1 MDLDFWWL
9 LVIPVAFALGWMAS
23 RYDLKTLLSENANL
37 PRSYFR
43 GLNFLLN
50 EQHDKAIDAFIEVA
64 KLDPETIELHFA
76 LGNLF
81 RRRGETDR
89 AIRVHQN
96 LLGRADLPV
105 AERDHAL
112 FELGQDFLKA
122 GLLDRAEETFRSLE
136 AGEYALGAQR
146 ALLTIYEIEKDWPK
160 SIATAERIEKMG
172 APSLAR
178 EIAHFHCELAQEAL
192 QRKSPDDARA
202 ELNIA
207 LAANPDNV
215 RATIL
220 TGDVDAASG
229 DLVAAIACWKRVEAQ
244 NAAYLPLVAEKLMN
258 AYVKLDRA
266 AEGVDLLTGYVNR
279 YPSNDLLDVAFKH
292 VEELRGLDAA
302 HALARDANADVA
314 ESRRHVAP
322 AGSAGSGRRG
332 AASQRIATDAHARQ
346 TAHQEPA
353 ALYVSNLRFP
363 RTSFLLAVSRLQRL
377 GNVCAAP
384 RRTHCRRLT
393 ARASIDRPAGRR
405 DERSPDPRSRPSP
418 ASSEQTERV

>member
-9 LVIPVAFALGWMAS
+9 LVIPVAFALGWIAS

-96 LLGRADLPV
+96 LLSRADLPV

-146 ALLTIYEIEKDWPK
+146 ALLTIYEIEKDWNK
-160 SIATAERIEKMG
+160 SITTAERIEEMG
-172 APSLAR
+172 AATLSKEVAQ
-178 EIAHFHCELAQEAL
+178 FHCELAQEAL
-192 QRKSPDDARA
+192 QRKNPSDARA
-202 ELNIA
+202 ELQLA
-207 LAANPDNV
+207 LAANPDSV

-220 TGDVDAASG
+220 VGDVDAAGG
-229 DLVAAIACWKRVEAQ
+229 DLESAIACWRRVETQ
-244 NAAYLPLVAEKLMN
+244 NAAYLPLVAEKLVQ
-258 AYVKLDRA
+258 AYTQLDRT
-266 AEGVDLLTGYVNR
+266 AEGVDLLVDYVNR
-279 YPSNDLLDVAFKH
+279 YPTNDLLDVAFKH
-292 VEELRGLDAA
+292 VSELRGLDAA
-302 HALARDANADVA
+302 HTLARQQMQTSPNVA
-314 ESRRHVAP
+314 GMTRLLEAQVATAEEPRRSELELMRALVKQRTKNLPRYTCQNCGFRARLFYWQCP
-322 AGSAGSGRRG
+322 GCSGWE
-332 AASQRIATDAHARQ
+332 T
-346 TAHQEPA
+346 
-353 ALYVSNLRFP
+353 Y
-363 RTSFLLAVSRLQRL
+363 
-377 GNVCAAP
+377 AP
-384 RRTHCRRLT
+384 RRVEPIT
-393 ARASIDRPAGRR
+393 ASA
-405 DERSPDPRSRPSP
+405 
-418 ASSEQTERV
+418 

>member
-9 LVIPVAFALGWMAS
+9 LVIPIAFALGWMAS

-96 LLGRADLPV
+96 LLSRPDLPV

-146 ALLTIYEIEKDWPK
+146 ALLTIYEIEKDWNK
-160 SIATAERIEKMG
+160 SIATAGRIEEMG
-172 APSLAR
+172 AASLQKEVAQ
-178 EIAHFHCELAQEAL
+178 FHCELAQEAL
-192 QRKSPDDARA
+192 QRKNPADARA
-202 ELNIA
+202 ELKLA

-220 TGDVDAASG
+220 VGDVDAAGG
-229 DLVAAIACWKRVEAQ
+229 DLESAIACWRRVEAQ
-244 NAAYLPLVAEKLMN
+244 NAAYLPLVAEKLVQ
-258 AYVKLDRA
+258 AYTQLGRT
-266 AEGVDLLTGYVNR
+266 AEGVDLLVDYVDR

-292 VEELRGLDAA
+292 VAELRGLEAA
-302 HALARDANADVA
+302 HTLARHQMQTSPNVA
-314 ESRRHVAP
+314 GMTRLLEAQVATAEEPRRSELELMRTLVKQRTKNLPRYTCQNCGFRARLFYWQCP
-322 AGSAGSGRRG
+322 GCSGWE
-332 AASQRIATDAHARQ
+332 T
-346 TAHQEPA
+346 
-353 ALYVSNLRFP
+353 Y
-363 RTSFLLAVSRLQRL
+363 
-377 GNVCAAP
+377 AP
-384 RRTHCRRLT
+384 RRVEP
-393 ARASIDRPAGRR
+393 I
-405 DERSPDPRSRPSP
+405 P
-418 ASSEQTERV
+418 ASA